1 MLEKEIEKYLN
12 DNIKK
17 FGGRSYKFISP
28 GQSGV
33 PDRIVFLPGGKIYFV
48 ELKRKKGSPSALQK
62 LQHKRFKELGHEV
75 YLLYGLDDVKRFI
88 DEIERW

>member
-17 FGGRSYKFISP
+17 LGGRTYKFISP

-33 PDRIVFLPGGKIYFV
+33 PDRIIFLPGGKIYFI
-48 ELKRKKGSPSALQK
+48 ELKRVEGNPSALQK
-62 LQHKRFKELGHEV
+62 LQHRRFKKLGHEV
-75 YLLYGLDDVKRFI
+75 KVLYGMEDVKEFI
-88 DEIERW
+88 NEITTT